1 MGDSITE
8 FWSNVHPEFF
18 LEKSYINRGISGQT
32 SPQMSLRFKADVIDL
47 KPAVVV
53 ILAGGNDIAGNTG
66 PSTLEMI
73 QNNIFSMVELAQ
85 THQIKVILCSVL
97 PANYFYWKPKEK
109 PADTILALNKS
120 VKSYA
125 KANDIPYVD
134 YYSAMV
140 DDQKGLPLVYSNDGT
155 SQEQEAQNLE
165 KMHAEILSLAVS
177 KQCENPADW
186 NFTPIGSKACG
197 GPTGFIAY
205 SLKLNTTDFLDK
217 VEKYTNSQ
225 KEFNNK
231 WGIISTCDVPPSP
244 TSIKCVNNTA
254 ELVY

>member
-1 MGDSITE
+1 MAIEIEDQDWPYLNKYKKENAVLDTTQTGENRIVFMGDSITE

-32 SPQMSLRFKADVIDL
+32 SPQMLLRFKADVIDL
-47 KPAVVV
+47 KPAAVV

-140 DDQKGLPLVYSNDGT
+140 DDQKGLPLVYSNDGVHPNKAGY
-155 SQEQEAQNLE
+155 QLME
-165 KMHAEILSLAVS
+165 
-177 KQCENPADW
+177 
-186 NFTPIGSKACG
+186 PIVERI
-197 GPTGFIAY
+197 IALY
-205 SLKLNTTDFLDK
+205 
-217 VEKYTNSQ
+217 V
-225 KEFNNK
+225 
-231 WGIISTCDVPPSP
+231 
-244 TSIKCVNNTA
+244 
-254 ELVY
+254 

>member
-1 MGDSITE
+1 MAIEIEDQDWPYLNKYKKENAVLDTTQTGENRIVFMGDSITE

-32 SPQMSLRFKADVIDL
+32 SPQMLLRFKADVIDL
-47 KPAVVV
+47 KPAAVV

-85 THQIKVILCSVL
+85 THKIKVILCSVL

-140 DDQKGLPLVYSNDGT
+140 DDQKGLPLVYSNDGVHPNKAGY
-155 SQEQEAQNLE
+155 QLME
-165 KMHAEILSLAVS
+165 
-177 KQCENPADW
+177 
-186 NFTPIGSKACG
+186 PIVERI
-197 GPTGFIAY
+197 IALY
-205 SLKLNTTDFLDK
+205 
-217 VEKYTNSQ
+217 V
-225 KEFNNK
+225 
-231 WGIISTCDVPPSP
+231 
-244 TSIKCVNNTA
+244 
-254 ELVY
+254 

>member
-1 MGDSITE
+1 MEIEDQDWPYLNKYKKENALLDTTQTGENRIVFMGDSITE

-140 DDQKGLPLVYSNDGT
+140 DDQKGLPLVYSNDGVHPNKAGY
-155 SQEQEAQNLE
+155 QLME
-165 KMHAEILSLAVS
+165 
-177 KQCENPADW
+177 
-186 NFTPIGSKACG
+186 PIVERI
-197 GPTGFIAY
+197 IALY
-205 SLKLNTTDFLDK
+205 
-217 VEKYTNSQ
+217 V
-225 KEFNNK
+225 
-231 WGIISTCDVPPSP
+231 
-244 TSIKCVNNTA
+244 
-254 ELVY
+254 

>member
-1 MGDSITE
+1 MKNLKLLILVIGLI
-8 FWSNVHPEFF
+8 V
-18 LEKSYINRGISGQT
+18 T
-32 SPQMSLRFKADVIDL
+32 S
-47 KPAVVV
+47 
-53 ILAGGNDIAGNTG
+53 
-66 PSTLEMI
+66 
-73 QNNIFSMVELAQ
+73 
-85 THQIKVILCSVL
+85 C
-97 PANYFYWKPKEK
+97 
-109 PADTILALNKS
+109 
-120 VKSYA
+120 
-125 KANDIPYVD
+125 
-134 YYSAMV
+134 
-140 DDQKGLPLVYSNDGT
+140 SNDNGT

>member
-1 MGDSITE
+1 MAIEIEDQDWPYLNKYKKENAVLDTTQTGENRIVFMGDSITE

-32 SPQMSLRFKADVIDL
+32 SPQMLLRFKADVIDL

-85 THQIKVILCSVL
+85 THKIKVILCSVL

-109 PADTILALNKS
+109 PADTIVALNKS
-120 VKSYA
+120 VESYA

-140 DDQKGLPLVYSNDGT
+140 DDQKGLPLVYSNDGVHPNKAGY
-155 SQEQEAQNLE
+155 QLME
-165 KMHAEILSLAVS
+165 
-177 KQCENPADW
+177 
-186 NFTPIGSKACG
+186 PIVERI
-197 GPTGFIAY
+197 IALY
-205 SLKLNTTDFLDK
+205 
-217 VEKYTNSQ
+217 V
-225 KEFNNK
+225 
-231 WGIISTCDVPPSP
+231 
-244 TSIKCVNNTA
+244 
-254 ELVY
+254 